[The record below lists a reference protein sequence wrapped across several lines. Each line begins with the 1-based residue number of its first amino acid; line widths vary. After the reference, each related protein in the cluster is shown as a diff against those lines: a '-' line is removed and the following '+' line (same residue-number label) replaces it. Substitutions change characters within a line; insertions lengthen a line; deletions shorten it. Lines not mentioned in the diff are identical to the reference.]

1 MDKKAWV
8 HQLKAQVAKQGADAA
23 SWYVSWTDPAGKQR
37 RKSCGP
43 GKVGKSAANRLAD
56 TTHSQLVTGT
66 YAANERATRDPFFE
80 RYTKHIE
87 GRYDAPSRKA
97 AMLSIR
103 TFIRVAKPKR
113 MRGIDTAKVDEFIG
127 KRLKETGNRKSAD
140 GRPLAVSLATVNREL
155 RYTKAALRLAADW
168 GFIDK
173 VPRMRFL
180 KPQQKLPTYVTPE
193 HFAAMFQACEVAT
206 MPSDV
211 PNVSP
216 VDWWRG
222 LLVLLYMTGW
232 RIGQTLKLKSEDI
245 DLEAGTALTQADANK
260 GRRDQLL
267 PLHPL
272 AVEHLRPLAASFDS
286 RVFPWDHDNRTLWS
300 EFARIQEAAR
310 LVDDSPMPKGGK
322 NGGWYGFHDLR
333 RGFATANAA
342 SMNLFELQGLMQHK
356 SLETTKGYV
365 SMAGQLNKAV
375 QRLFVPTLPRVGQT
389 G

>member
-1 MDKKAWV
+1 M
-8 HQLKAQVAKQGADAA
+8 
-23 SWYVSWTDPAGKQR
+23 
-37 RKSCGP
+37 C
-43 GKVGKSAANRLAD
+43 
-56 TTHSQLVTGT
+56 
-66 YAANERATRDPFFE
+66 AANERATWDQFFE
-80 RYTKHIE
+80 RYTKHVE
-87 GRYDAPSRKA
+87 ARYDTASRKV

-103 TFIRVAKPKR
+103 TFIRIAKPKR
-113 MRGIDTAKVDEFIG
+113 MRTVDTAKIDEFIG
-127 KRLKETGNRKSAD
+127 KRLKETGNRKTAD
-140 GRPLAVSLATVNREL
+140 GKPLTVSLATINWEL
-155 RYTKAALRLAADW
+155 RYIKAALRLAADW

-180 KPQQKLPTYVTPE
+180 KPQLKLPTYVTPE
-193 HFAAMFQACEVAT
+193 HFAAMFQACEVTT

-232 RIGQTLKLKSEDI
+232 RIGQTLKLKREDI
-245 DLEAGTALTQADANK
+245 DLEAGTALTRADANK

-272 AVEHLRPLAASFDS
+272 AIEHLRPLAGSFDS

-300 EFARIQEAAR
+300 EFGRIQEAAK
-310 LVDDSPMPKGGK
+310 LPDDSPMPKAGK

-342 SMNLFELQGLMQHK
+342 SMNLFELQSLMQHE

-365 SMAGQLNKAV
+365 SMAGQLNKTV
-375 QRLFVPTLPRVGQT
+375 QRLFVPTLPRVGQM